1 MTTRRRA
8 QSLFAK
14 SSIAAIDKLLDDAA
28 KHREPAPG
36 LIEARDA
43 LQWTITANALSDER
57 EADHNVYTEQSLL
70 GALICDYTAW
80 PRIADLISADVFV
93 LDCHQR
99 IFRHIHK
106 LCSAKEVMD
115 IVTLN
120 ESICASNEIEQ
131 VGGLHYLGEI
141 SLASWGSKN
150 IETYAKIVR
159 DKADKRMRLEKRIV
173 SLVR

>member
-36 LIEARDA
+36 LLEAREV

-57 EADHNVYTEQSLL
+57 ESDHCCYTEQSLL
-70 GALICDYTAW
+70 GALICDGEAW
-80 PRIADLISADVFV
+80 LRIVGLVDENDFA
-93 LDCHQR
+93 LDAHFR
-99 IFRHIHK
+99 IFSHIKK
-106 LCSAKEVMD
+106 LAETNTIID

-120 ESICASNEIEQ
+120 ESLCATNEIDLI
-131 VGGLHYLGEI
+131 GGLVYLGEI
-141 SLASWGSKN
+141 SMNSWGARN
-150 IETYAKIVR
+150 IEAYAKIVR
-159 DKADKRMRLEKRIV
+159 EKGEKRRKLEKRTT